1 MYICFNIFV
10 FLATIINISSII
22 YFYLNL
28 FIQASD
34 SCLKV
39 EHRTV
44 KQRMAEYQI
53 RNGKTWNTKFRTVQ
67 SRTSNLK
74 HQNMEPDV
82 WNLITKL

>member
-1 MYICFNIFV
+1 MYICKKKFV

-22 YFYLNL
+22 YFFLNL
-28 FIQASD
+28 FIQACD
-34 SCLKV
+34 YCLKV

-44 KQRMAEYQI
+44 EQGMPEYQI
-53 RNGKTWNTKFRTVQ
+53 RNGKTRNTKFGTVQ

-74 HQNMEPDV
+74 HQNMEPYV